1 LRTDG
6 VSVVIPA
13 RNGARWLP
21 QVLAAIVADCQGR
34 PFEVLVVDDG
44 SDDGS
49 RAIVSEWQS
58 AGVRL
63 VEGPRR
69 GAAAAINAGLRLARF
84 DRVAQIDQDVVV
96 HPGWVCSLTRALDTP
111 GVAAAQGWY
120 TTDRRA
126 RVLARVMAMDLEQR
140 YERITAGETDHVCTG
155 NVLWRRDAILGVGGL
170 DESLGYGY
178 DNDLSYRLEAAGYQ
192 LRICREGRSHHHW
205 RDDLRGYLRQQYGF
219 GYGRLDLVARHP
231 RRIGGDRVSSAAMM
245 AHPLLLTVAI
255 ASMAA
260 AALAA
265 WLGRPATPFISISA
279 ALLALL
285 AGERAVAGLRAARR
299 FGDRAA
305 LLFPVAHLARDAA
318 WTLAI
323 GVWLAHRAAGIATRP
338 AHSMRARGPASA
350 AFPTTADER

>member
-1 LRTDG
+1 MRTDG
-6 VSVVIPA
+6 VSVVIPV

-44 SDDGS
+44 GDDDL

-69 GAAAAINAGLRLARF
+69 GAAAAINAGVRLARF
-84 DRVAQIDQDVVV
+84 NHIAQIDQDVVV
-96 HPGWVCSLTRALDTP
+96 HPGWVCSLTRALGAP

-126 RVLARVMAMDLEQR
+126 AALARVMAIDLEQR
-140 YERITAGETDHVCTG
+140 YERIAGCETDHVCTG
-155 NVLWRRDAILGVGGL
+155 NVLWRRDAILAVGGL

-178 DNDLSYRLEAAGYQ
+178 DNDLSYRLEAAGYR
-192 LRICREGRSHHHW
+192 LRICRDARSHHHW
-205 RDDLRGYLRQQYGF
+205 REGIRGYLQQQYGF

-231 RRIGGDRVSSAAMM
+231 RRVGGDRVSSAAMM
-245 AHPLLLTVAI
+245 AHPLLLSVAM
-255 ASMAA
+255 ASLAA

-265 WLGRPATPFISISA
+265 SLGQPATPSMWIA
-279 ALLALL
+279 ALLAALL
-285 AGERAVAGLRAARR
+285 VGERAVAGIRATLRFR
-299 FGDRAA
+299 DPAA

-323 GVWLAHRAAGIATRP
+323 GVWLTRRAAGIAARP
-338 AHSMRARGPASA
+338 AHSMRARGPAGA
-350 AFPTTADER
+350 AFPSPADDR

>member
-6 VSVVIPA
+6 VSVVIPV
-13 RNGARWLP
+13 RNGAGWLP

-34 PFEVLVVDDG
+34 PFEVIVVDDG
-44 SDDGS
+44 GDDGS

-58 AGVRL
+58 AAVRL

-69 GAAAAINAGLRLARF
+69 GAAAAINAGLRLSRF
-84 DRVAQIDQDVVV
+84 HHIAQIDQDVVV
-96 HPGWVCSLTRALDTP
+96 HPGWVRSLTRALAAP
-111 GVAAAQGWY
+111 RVAAAQGWY

-126 RVLARVMAMDLEQR
+126 PVLARVMAIDLEQR

-155 NVLWRRDAILGVGGL
+155 NVLWRRDAILAVGGL

-192 LRICREGRSHHHW
+192 LRICREARSHHHW
-205 RDDLRGYLRQQYGF
+205 RDDIRGYLRQQYGF
-219 GYGRLDLVARHP
+219 GYGRLDLLARHP

-245 AHPLLLTVAI
+245 AHPLLLAVAL

-260 AALAA
+260 AATAA
-265 WLGRPATPFISISA
+265 WLGQPATPFLSSA
-279 ALLALL
+279 ALLASLL
-285 AGERAVAGLRAARR
+285 VGERAVAGLRAALR
-299 FGDRAA
+299 FRDPAA
-305 LLFPVAHLARDAA
+305 VLFPVAHLARDAA

-323 GVWLAHRAAGIATRP
+323 GVWLARRAAGIATRP

-350 AFPTTADER
+350 AFPAPADER